1 MTKIAV
7 SSKYNP
13 KFYYNFI
20 TFRPSTLYK
29 KEITEIHRIVDR

>member
-1 MTKIAV
+1 MTEIAV
-7 SSKYNP
+7 SSKCKP

-20 TFRPSTLYK
+20 TFRSSTLYK